1 MLSITRSEQMKIQ
14 IITGSVIEVLCD
26 TIIVNLFEGV
36 LAPDGATGAVDKA
49 LKGHI
54 GEIIRD
60 MPGCGKY
67 GETTII
73 HTTGT
78 IGAKRIIL
86 LGLGKQS
93 EFSLDKGRALMAIA
107 MRTARKLRSK
117 TVATIVHG
125 AGSAG
130 IDDRSAA
137 QAIVEGAIM
146 GLYQFRC
153 YKSSKDESFDIDS
166 LLIIESDS
174 TKFDAISKGVDRA
187 SIIAES
193 VNYARDLINHPAHYM
208 TPAKMAWHA
217 TELAKQYGLEIDVLE
232 REDMQQ
238 NGMGALL
245 AVAQGSDEP
254 PKLIV
259 LKYQGN
265 PTSQETIAYIGK
277 GITFDS
283 GGISIKPSQNMDEM
297 KRDMAGGG
305 AVLGA
310 MMAIGQLKPKVNI
323 VALVP
328 CTENMPSGSAFRP
341 GDIIRSMSGKTIE
354 VVNTD
359 AEGRLILAD
368 AVTYAQRLGATK
380 IIDLAT
386 LTGACVV
393 GLGTLYSGVITNN
406 SEWCKEI
413 INAARQ
419 TNEKMWEL
427 PNDEEYLEQIKSSIA
442 DLKNSGGRAGG
453 TITAGLFIGQFA
465 EKTPWVHVDIAGT
478 SDIDK
483 DKGYNLKGGTGAG
496 VRTLIQ
502 LATNLGSI

>member
-1 MLSITRSEQMKIQ
+1 MNIE
-14 IITGSVIEVLCD
+14 IINGSVIEFLCD
-26 TIIVNLFEGV
+26 TVIVNLFEGV
-36 LAPDGATGAVDKA
+36 LVPDGATGAVDKA
-49 LKGHI
+49 LNGHI
-54 GEIIRD
+54 SEIIRD

-67 GETTII
+67 GETTIV
-73 HTTGT
+73 HTFGAL
-78 IGAKRIIL
+78 GAKRIIL
-86 LGLGKQS
+86 LGLGKKS
-93 EFSLDKGRALMAIA
+93 EFSLDKARALMAVA
-107 MRTARKLRSK
+107 MRTARKVRSK

-130 IDDRSAA
+130 LDDSQAA

-146 GLYQFRC
+146 GLYQFRY
-153 YKSSKDESFDIDS
+153 YKSAKDEVPNIED

-174 TKFDAISKGVDRA
+174 IKLDAINKGAERGRIV
-187 SIIAES
+187 AES
-193 VNYARDLINHPAHYM
+193 VNYARNLINHPAHYM
-208 TPAKMAWHA
+208 TPAKMAWYA
-217 TELAKQYGLEIDVLE
+217 GEIAKQYGLEINVLE
-232 REDMQQ
+232 KEDLEQ

-245 AVAQGSDEP
+245 AVAQGSVEP

-259 LKYQGN
+259 LKYLGN
-265 PTSQETIAYIGK
+265 PTSQETIAYVGK

-323 VALVP
+323 LALVP
-328 CTENMPSGSAFRP
+328 CTENMPSGSALRP
-341 GDIIRSMSGKTIE
+341 GDIITSMSGKTIE
-354 VVNTD
+354 VLNTD

-368 AVTYAQRLGATK
+368 AVTYAKRLGASK

-393 GLGTLYSGVITNN
+393 GLGTVYSGVITNN
-406 SEWCKEI
+406 REWCHTVI
-413 INAARQ
+413 SAAQ
-419 TNEKMWEL
+419 QANEKMWEL

-442 DLKNSGGRAGG
+442 DLKNSGGRPAG

-478 SDIDK
+478 SDADK
-483 DKGYNLKGGTGAG
+483 EKGYNHKGGTGAG

-502 LATNLGSI
+502 LATNLGTL